1 MTGLKYNEI
10 SRYITDGTKDN
21 GIDAVYYDPS
31 RNKLFLIQAKWSNKG
46 ASTIGTGELHKFFT
60 GTYDLLNEE
69 WTKFNEKFKII
80 SAEISAGIRN
90 DPEIVLIATYN
101 SDNPVSAECE
111 EIVSDFLK
119 ENNSDSQDVVAFEKY
134 ELKKIIR
141 SIKAA
146 KTG

>member
-1 MTGLKYNEI
+1 MSTILANRVKNHITTSIRDVLDLSDCKNDEEKILSRGLAAIALSGLTGLKYNEI

-80 SAEISAGIRN
+80 SRTFYIH
-90 DPEIVLIATYN
+90 
-101 SDNPVSAECE
+101 
-111 EIVSDFLK
+111 
-119 ENNSDSQDVVAFEKY
+119 
-134 ELKKIIR
+134 
-141 SIKAA
+141 
-146 KTG
+146 